1 MYLFHTII
9 TFAYMYGYM
18 IFHLPTLRRCM
29 RAQAAGDTETVRRIV
44 EEHVP
49 RWAGTML
56 RLAGAQITVTG
67 RENIPAGRSCVF
79 VANHRSYTD
88 ILVMLTCLD
97 GPHGLLA
104 KQEVDKLPLVRQWM
118 RLLGC
123 VFVQREDV
131 RASMHAL
138 NDAAAQV
145 AAGRS
150 FTIFPEG
157 TRGKGPEGHVNE
169 CKGGAF
175 RIAAKCGA
183 PLVPVVM
190 TGTRGLFEDNGSRFG
205 PSQVTVHILPPV
217 ETAGMS
223 RAAQK
228 ALPEQMQALLA
239 DELARML
246 GRAPDK
252 AADAAEQAPAGGE
265 PCAAPQEEP
274 AADTHAGQGP
284 EGQAQA

>member
-1 MYLFHTII
+1 MYLFHTIV

-44 EEHVP
+44 AEHVP

-145 AAGRS
+145 AAGHS

-157 TRGKGPEGHVNE
+157 TRGKGPEGSVNE

-190 TGTRGLFEDNGSRFG
+190 TGTRGLFEDNGNRFG
-205 PSQVTVHILPPV
+205 PSRVTVHILPPV

-228 ALPEQMQALLA
+228 ALPGQMQALLA
-239 DELARML
+239 GELARML
-246 GRAPDK
+246 GRAP
-252 AADAAEQAPAGGE
+252 AGQTDAAEQ
-265 PCAAPQEEP
+265 
-274 AADTHAGQGP
+274 GP
-284 EGQAQA
+284 DAGQAQA